1 MIPPQHKDR
10 IGIAH
15 LYGISIAFY
24 QRKPFIVSVRSINDV
39 PFFITY
45 KGFTVNIADRA
56 AFHQFHRIT
65 GREAG
70 RSVNKFFQ
78 FFMEFYNLVLIGREV
93 ERGLPRE
100 VGGQYRSG
108 IQRYLPSLIPD
119 ISGVDVSIGILIAR
133 KRRQF
138 EKLLIRVGTVIGQ
151 I

>member
-1 MIPPQHKDR
+1 
-10 IGIAH
+10 
-15 LYGISIAFY
+15 
-24 QRKPFIVSVRSINDV
+24 
-39 PFFITY
+39 
-45 KGFTVNIADRA
+45 
-56 AFHQFHRIT
+56 
-65 GREAG
+65 
-70 RSVNKFFQ
+70 
-78 FFMEFYNLVLIGREV
+78 MEFYNLILIGREV
-93 ERGLPRE
+93 ERGFPRK